1 MIKQIRDYFRLQIR
15 NTDSELRENPSAFYD
30 QDIGETILDRS
41 YQIEINNISNTN
53 RDTQFSDQLEVTINI
68 FGFGGRSEIEK
79 YDELLEKA
87 ICIRDLSTNIKN
99 FSNYGYITNI
109 IGNSLNAEQ
118 MPSDENAFK
127 ININFTLSYAYSR
140 G

>member
-15 NTDSELRENPSAFYD
+15 NTDSELKENPSAFYD

-41 YQIEINNISNTN
+41 YQIEINNISNIN

-68 FGFGGRSEIEK
+68 FGFGGRDEVEK

-87 ICIRDLSTNIKN
+87 ICIRDLATNIKN

-118 MPSDENAFK
+118 LPSDENAFK
-127 ININFTLSYAYSR
+127 ININFTLSYAYFR

>member
-118 MPSDENAFK
+118 LPSDENAFK
-127 ININFTLSYAYSR
+127 ININFTLSYAYFR

>member
-1 MIKQIRDYFRLQIR
+1 MIKEIRDYFRLQIS
-15 NTDSELRENPSAFYD
+15 NIDADLIENPSAFYD
-30 QDIGETILDRS
+30 GDIGESIIDRS

-53 RDTQFSDQLEVTINI
+53 RNSQFSDTMEVTINI
-68 FGFGGRSEIEK
+68 FGFGNREEIEN

-87 ICIRDLSTNIKN
+87 ICIRDQATSIKN
-99 FSNYGYITNI
+99 FSSYGYITNI

-118 MPSDENAFK
+118 LPSDENGFK